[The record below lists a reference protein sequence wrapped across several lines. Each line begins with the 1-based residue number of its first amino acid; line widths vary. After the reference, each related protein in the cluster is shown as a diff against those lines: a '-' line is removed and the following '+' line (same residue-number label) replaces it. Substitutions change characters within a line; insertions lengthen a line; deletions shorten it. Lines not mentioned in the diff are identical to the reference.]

1 VSTADRIRIQHMLDA
16 AREAMAFAKG
26 HTVDN
31 LRTDRML
38 LLALVKEIEIL
49 GEAATQISEDF
60 RLSRPDIPWAMI
72 RGMRNL
78 PIHAYSDVNVA
89 LVWSTVVSD
98 LPELERALNVLL
110 SR

>member
-1 VSTADRIRIQHMLDA
+1 MSAADRIRIQHMLDA

-26 HTVDN
+26 RTADD
-31 LRTDRML
+31 LRTNRML

-72 RGMRNL
+72 RGMRNRL
-78 PIHAYSDVNVA
+78 IHAYSDVNVA